1 MNKFSNCL
9 SQGKFYEN
17 ETLKYIDYDKYN
29 FSIGKFKEWDIE
41 IYKDDKPI
49 YYEVKSETNAF
60 KYGNLCIEYE
70 YNNKPSGLYATTA
83 DYWVHYAIK
92 DKLKNIYILFI
103 IPINDLKQLVKD
115 KKYFRQVIGGDMNK
129 SKCYLF
135 RMNDLEKYKI
145 NIKESVMK

>member
-9 SQGKFYEN
+9 SQGKFYEL

-41 IYKDDKPI
+41 IYKNDKTI

-70 YNNKPSGLYATTA
+70 YNGKPSGIFGTTA

-92 DKLKNIYILFI
+92 DKIKNFYTLYI
-103 IPINDLKQLVKD
+103 IPTSELKQLIND
-115 KKYFRQVIGGDMNK
+115 KKYFRQTNGGDMNL

-135 RMNDLEKYKI
+135 RMKDLDKYKI
-145 NIKESVMK
+145 CIKEDV